1 MAGMKSV
8 ELDVHGTKDL
18 ALVSSA
24 DDSVWLV
31 VPVRWWD
38 LATLIWWTFCPADRK
53 ARVRLTMADGS
64 KVGFRAVRVAS
75 RHVRIRGFDSPKT

>member
-1 MAGMKSV
+1 MAGLKSV
-8 ELDVHGTKDL
+8 ELEVQEVRDL
-18 ALVSSA
+18 ALISGA

-38 LATLIWWTFCPADRK
+38 LATLIWWLLCPADRK
-53 ARVRLTMADGS
+53 ARVRLTMHDGA

-75 RHVRIRGFDSPKT
+75 RHVRIRGFGPP